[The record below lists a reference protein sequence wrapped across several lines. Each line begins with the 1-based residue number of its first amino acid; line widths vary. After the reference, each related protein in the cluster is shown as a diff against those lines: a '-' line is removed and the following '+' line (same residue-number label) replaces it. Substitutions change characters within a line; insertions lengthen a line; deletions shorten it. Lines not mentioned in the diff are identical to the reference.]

1 MKQKTLSQFKQDL
14 SYNLRDPK
22 LTLEN
27 LRLMK
32 PLLNE
37 SDFKTLQTILIED
50 RFDLNKIPES
60 IESLATVFNHF
71 ATLKESYD
79 SFYEDVLGQVEQ
91 SIPDPLATVDEIIVN
106 VGENEVSLKNNH
118 GRVRLTM
125 DGKQFVVPGRV
136 VNMEALAQTV
146 INFLEDF
153 DEADPIEEAAP
164 SEEEGVL
171 NIDPEK
177 KENVSQNT
185 EDVPEV
191 PDMDSEEEDETAKEI
206 SLDKEIET
214 TSDETKKQ
222 KLQILKNIIDVKLI
236 RKYATDQTERNRIV
250 SALKNYILKGED
262 ENYIKSEVQQQAL
275 IDFFLDLVDILLT
288 NKRIANLVAV
298 NASVKESIESVEEFE
313 QILTE
318 AKKEPKFTGK
328 RANSKKKKSPVDR
341 VTPKLEMLLRLGLV
355 DKSLFARARKALT
368 AKKEYGTIP
377 FYRNLML
384 DMLDDLIEY
393 IQSDPTLYNRMR
405 INVMKEMKKSYL
417 PSKKTVVD
425 AYNAGMNHVGTEDEI
440 PEEYNQYFTKEAFIR
455 GMQEACKKKDK
466 PMAEAKMDSADTFRK
481 KGNISI
487 KPTKKEYLDAGYE
500 LVYKFV
506 SGEDR
511 SWYEAY
517 LYQNGEEIIEIVDDS
532 LIDNV
537 YKNPDDDF
545 QYKLMDEAGQAE
557 IAKLFDS
564 YLDKY
569 YNVKTEAWSIRN
581 LLKAGA
587 KAGMKGAKMVSK
599 QAGSTL
605 SSVGKGTKDPLISGL
620 GKGLSKLGEED
631 YSEYKQDIRNHTSP
645 GLISK
650 ETLKNYIKM
659 AGAKL
664 ESYDSKTGEFEIAG
678 TRGALRKFNTMFVQD
693 FPGEPY
699 YDHHEMESWTGGGTV
714 VYTPI
719 DKPIGEETISE
730 AISKY
735 KYKNRKGEDRIGV
748 HFNESDLEK
757 NLGFCIACGTKHDHV
772 EPDARKYECKK
783 CKQNLVYGLEELM
796 MMGIAKPKMGRE

>member
-14 SYNLRDPK
+14 SFNLRDPK
-22 LTLEN
+22 LIHEN

-37 SDFKTLQTILIED
+37 SDFKTLQTILTED
-50 RFDLNKIPES
+50 RFDLTKIPES
-60 IESLATVFNHF
+60 IESLVTIFNHF

-79 SFYEDVLGQVEQ
+79 SFYEDVLGQIEA
-91 SIPDPLATVDEIIVN
+91 SIPDPLATVNEITVT
-106 VGENEVSLKNNH
+106 VGENEVALKNAH
-118 GRVRLTM
+118 GRVRLAM
-125 DGKQFVVPGRV
+125 DGKQFVVPGKV
-136 VNMEALAQTV
+136 VDAEALAQTV

-164 SEEEGVL
+164 SEEEEGVVEVSP
-171 NIDPEK
+171 DAKTDAPEP
-177 KENVSQNT
+177 EA
-185 EDVPEV
+185 DVEPTF
-191 PDMDSEEEDETAKEI
+191 DSEEEDETAKEV

-214 TSDETKKQ
+214 TNDETKKQ

-236 RKYATDQTERNRIV
+236 RKYAADQTERNRIV

-298 NASVKESIESVEEFE
+298 NASVKESKLESMEEFE

-318 AKKEPKFTGK
+318 AKKEAKFTGK
-328 RANSKKKKSPVDR
+328 RANPKKKKAPVDR

-355 DKSLFARARKALT
+355 DKPLFQRAKRALT

-393 IQSDPTLYNRMR
+393 IQTDPTLYNRMR

-425 AYNAGMNHVGTEDEI
+425 AYNAGMNHIGTEDDI
-440 PEEYNQYFTKEAFIR
+440 PEEYNHYFAKEAFLR
-455 GMQEACKKKDK
+455 GMQEACKKKS
-466 PMAEAKMDSADTFRK
+466 MREGAAQKMDSADTFRK
-481 KGNISI
+481 KGNITI
-487 KPTKKEYLDAGYE
+487 KPTKKEYVDAGYE
-500 LVYKFV
+500 LIYKFV
-506 SGEDR
+506 AGDDR
-511 SWYEAY
+511 SWYEPY

-532 LIDNV
+532 LVDNV
-537 YKNPDDDF
+537 AKNPDDEF
-545 QYKLMDEAGQAE
+545 RYKLMDDSGQAE
-557 IAKLFDS
+557 IAKLLDS

-581 LLKAGA
+581 LLKAGV
-587 KAGMKGAKMVSK
+587 KKGAKMVSK

-605 SSVGKGTKDPLISGL
+605 SSVGKGNKDPLMSMM
-620 GKGLSKLGEED
+620 GKGLSKLGE
-631 YSEYKQDIRNHTSP
+631 SECDCEHDCSNCSKC
-645 GLISK
+645 SK
-650 ETLKNYIKM
+650 ET
-659 AGAKL
+659 
-664 ESYDSKTGEFEIAG
+664 S
-678 TRGALRKFNTMFVQD
+678 
-693 FPGEPY
+693 
-699 YDHHEMESWTGGGTV
+699 
-714 VYTPI
+714 
-719 DKPIGEETISE
+719 ISE
-730 AISKY
+730 SITKY
-735 KYKNRKGEDRIGV
+735 KYKNRKGEDRVGV
-748 HFNESDLEK
+748 RFNESDLEK
-757 NLGFCIACGTKHDHV
+757 NLGFCIACGTKHDHI
-772 EPDARKYECKK
+772 EPDARKYQCKK

-796 MMGIAKPKMGRE
+796 MMGIAKPKMGREE